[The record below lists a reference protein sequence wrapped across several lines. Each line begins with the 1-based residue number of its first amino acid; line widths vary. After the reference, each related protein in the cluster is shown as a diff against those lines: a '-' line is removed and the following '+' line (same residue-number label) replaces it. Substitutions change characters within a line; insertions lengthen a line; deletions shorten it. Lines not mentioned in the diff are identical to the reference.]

1 MKKICVILLVLV
13 CSSFINSY
21 AFAEESES
29 TFYSNDLGLKL
40 SEEEFNSFSE
50 YLDPDLLDVFSVE
63 EYTYMMQDIKTNVVD
78 STSIYVKTTYF
89 VNELGEESLCDAY
102 LSEKEMI
109 NTINNKNVSLLSLS
123 DRTDTVTTSMKKIT
137 MQMINVNLSSKTVT
151 LTCEWLSIP
160 KVKSFDVIAF
170 RTGAKGAFIN
180 TSLNS
185 NIYGIQ
191 YYNDSKINYYYGY
204 DNIKML
210 DNGIGISMNIVD
222 STSTKLKC
230 IFKVVFGQN
239 ITTGNDRLLVFGTY
253 QHATTNVTL
262 KESQNYSLSVLG
274 LGNVLNFSNSVIL
287 KYDNTPGLEVMGG
300 INDK

>member
-89 VNELGEESLCDAY
+89 VNELGEESLCDEY
-102 LSEKEMI
+102 LSDKEMI

-137 MQMINVNLSSKTVT
+137 MQMINVNLSSKTV
-151 LTCEWLSIP
+151 
-160 KVKSFDVIAF
+160 
-170 RTGAKGAFIN
+170 
-180 TSLNS
+180 
-185 NIYGIQ
+185 
-191 YYNDSKINYYYGY
+191 
-204 DNIKML
+204 
-210 DNGIGISMNIVD
+210 
-222 STSTKLKC
+222 
-230 IFKVVFGQN
+230 
-239 ITTGNDRLLVFGTY
+239 
-253 QHATTNVTL
+253 
-262 KESQNYSLSVLG
+262 
-274 LGNVLNFSNSVIL
+274 
-287 KYDNTPGLEVMGG
+287 
-300 INDK
+300 